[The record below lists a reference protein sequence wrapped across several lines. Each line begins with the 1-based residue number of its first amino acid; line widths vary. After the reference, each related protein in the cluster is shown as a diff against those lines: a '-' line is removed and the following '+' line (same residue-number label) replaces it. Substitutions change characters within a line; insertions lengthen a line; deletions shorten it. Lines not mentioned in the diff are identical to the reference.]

1 MKIKNLFKGEGFVN
15 FSSSILAIVCGLL
28 FGLIIL
34 LISNPS
40 QAFGG
45 FMMIIQGGFTD
56 GMQGFG
62 QVLYMATPLIM
73 TGLSVGF
80 AFKTGLFTP
89 LIMTGLSVGFAFK
102 TGLFNIGASGQ
113 FTAGAFAAV
122 YVGVKFTFLPP
133 GVHCLAALL
142 AAILAGALWGMVPG
156 LLKAFFNV
164 NEVISSIM
172 MNYIGMYLTNMLI
185 QKTVYDQ
192 VKNQSLAVAEGANL
206 PKGGLD
212 KLFPGASIN
221 VGILIAIGCVILIYI
236 LLNKTI
242 FGYELKAC
250 GMNPD
255 ASRYAGINE
264 KRNIVLSMVIAG
276 ALSGLGG
283 ALLYLANSGKY
294 MQVLDVIAPEGFSG
308 ISVALLG
315 LSNPIGILF
324 ASGLGGALLY
334 LANSGKYMQVL
345 DVIAPEGFSGISV
358 ALLGLSN
365 PIGILFAGLFIGY
378 ITVGGNNMQLFDFA
392 PEVIDIIIAAIIYC
406 GALSLLFKNTIYK
419 FQMRKAKKAEKKSGT
434 DRAGKEGQS

>member
-62 QVLYMATPLIM
+62 QVLYMA
-73 TGLSVGF
+73 
-80 AFKTGLFTP
+80 TP

-185 QKTVYDQ
+185 QNTVYDQ
-192 VKNQSLAVAEGANL
+192 VKKIQPICFENACWAYTVGAAIAIKKGCRRAADAAAAIGEGLQAFCIPGSVADTRKVGLGHGNLGKMLLEEETECFAFLAGHESFAAAEGAIGIARKSKQSSSETFKSYL
-206 PKGGLD
+206 KRIKEKMLHRSFPELTD
-212 KLFPGASIN
+212 LHMLKLKWIITQVKLKKYSE
-221 VGILIAIGCVILIYI
+221 I
-236 LLNKTI
+236 LL
-242 FGYELKAC
+242 
-250 GMNPD
+250 
-255 ASRYAGINE
+255 
-264 KRNIVLSMVIAG
+264 
-276 ALSGLGG
+276 
-283 ALLYLANSGKY
+283 
-294 MQVLDVIAPEGFSG
+294 
-308 ISVALLG
+308 
-315 LSNPIGILF
+315 
-324 ASGLGGALLY
+324 
-334 LANSGKYMQVL
+334 
-345 DVIAPEGFSGISV
+345 
-358 ALLGLSN
+358 
-365 PIGILFAGLFIGY
+365 
-378 ITVGGNNMQLFDFA
+378 
-392 PEVIDIIIAAIIYC
+392 
-406 GALSLLFKNTIYK
+406 
-419 FQMRKAKKAEKKSGT
+419 
-434 DRAGKEGQS
+434 